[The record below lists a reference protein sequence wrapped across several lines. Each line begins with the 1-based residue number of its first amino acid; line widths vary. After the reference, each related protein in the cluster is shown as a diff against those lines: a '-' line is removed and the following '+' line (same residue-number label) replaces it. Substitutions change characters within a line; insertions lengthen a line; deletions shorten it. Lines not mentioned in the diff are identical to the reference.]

1 MSSYTIDTENFHRT
15 LHKIH
20 SFVEAQ
26 QEKIGIKMFFRQGE
40 MTTLLKSCTTGLD
53 QAVDVFMV
61 NFVSVSAGEL
71 MKWITTGE

>member
-1 MSSYTIDTENFHRT
+1 MAIIDHPHRT

-26 QEKIGIKMFFRQGE
+26 QEKIGFKMFFHQGE
-40 MTTLLKSCTTGLD
+40 MTALLKSCNIGLD

-61 NFVSVSAGEL
+61 SFVSIPACQLIKEHSNR
-71 MKWITTGE
+71 